1 MGIAALAIL
10 LVVVSA
16 LLIKGAM
23 AQFVCPFCGGP
34 IKRAFEKME
43 CTECGRLFF
52 MWQAKRK

>member
-10 LVVVSA
+10 LVVVSV
-16 LLIKGAM
+16 LLIRGTI

-34 IKRAFEKME
+34 IKRVFQKME